1 MPDTL
6 VERLREMNNRYIG
19 LTTLDKELKALLTE
33 AADALSAATERER
46 GLLSALT
53 DIEYD
58 CANKADLTDAEVLEC
73 VRDTARAALA
83 EHKGTP
89 RG

>member
-6 VERLREMNNRYIG
+6 VERLRAECGGSCTGPCVLR
-19 LTTLDKELKALLTE
+19 E
-33 AADALSAATERER
+33 AAAALSAATERER